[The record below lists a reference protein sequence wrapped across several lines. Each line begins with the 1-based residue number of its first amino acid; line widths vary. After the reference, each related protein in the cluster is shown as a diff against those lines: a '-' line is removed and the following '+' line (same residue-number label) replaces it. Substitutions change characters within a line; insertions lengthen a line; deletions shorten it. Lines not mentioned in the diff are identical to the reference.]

1 MDIAPEI
8 SVTFRIEVAYES
20 GRGLKKMECEI
31 LIQAMV
37 NGLMVG
43 GVYAL
48 IAVGLTLIFG
58 VMNVVNFAHGEF
70 VMLGMVMTYLLHHFF
85 GMDPGVSILLVI
97 PVMLGIGALI
107 QKGLISRVVGQP
119 DEAQILLTLGLSV
132 LLTNIV
138 LLFMGPD
145 YRSVK
150 TTYKLSVWAVGPIL
164 FSVPRL
170 SAFIVAMAFSGILW
184 LFLTKTDL
192 GKGLRAVA
200 EKPEV
205 ATLMGINPRGMHML
219 AFGIGISLAAGAGSI
234 LTPFSILFLRS
245 ERHVRLDCFCGRS
258 LRGNGEHPRGHYWR
272 TRHRHHRIFD
282 LPVRGLGPGHVRGI
296 YHFRSG
302 AGFQAVG
309 NSRKREGLLM
319 STSPEE
325 QPSWT
330 RYTPWILLAIVL
342 VVSSLS
348 FLLATS

>member
-1 MDIAPEI
+1 MDA
-8 SVTFRIEVAYES
+8 
-20 GRGLKKMECEI
+20 EI

-70 VMLGMVMTYLLHHFF
+70 VMLGMVMTYLLHRFF

-164 FSVPRL
+164 FSLPRL
-170 SAFIVAMAFSGILW
+170 FAFIVAMAFSGILW

-205 ATLMGINPRGMHML
+205 ATLMGINPRRMHML

-234 LTPFSILFLRS
+234 LTPFFYTFPSVGGMFVLIAFVVVVL
-245 ERHVRLDCFCGRS
+245 GGM
-258 LRGNGEHPRGHYWR
+258 GN
-272 TRHRHHRIFD
+272 I
-282 LPVRGLGPGHVRGI
+282 PGAI
-296 YHFRSG
+296 IG
-302 AGFQAVG
+302 A
-309 NSRKREGLLM
+309 
-319 STSPEE
+319 
-325 QPSWT
+325 
-330 RYTPWILLAIVL
+330 LAIGITESLTSQFVALDLAMLGVFIIFVL
-342 VVSSLS
+342 VLVFKPSGILGKGKVY
-348 FLLATS
+348 

>member
-1 MDIAPEI
+1 MDAEI
-8 SVTFRIEVAYES
+8 V
-20 GRGLKKMECEI
+20 L
-31 LIQAMV
+31 QAMV

-70 VMLGMVMTYLLHHFF
+70 VMLGMVMTYLLHRFF

-170 SAFIVAMAFSGILW
+170 LAFIVAMAFSGILW

-200 EKPEV
+200 ERPEV
-205 ATLMGINPRGMHML
+205 ATLMGINPRRMHML
-219 AFGIGISLAAGAGSI
+219 AFGIGISLAAGAGSV
-234 LTPFSILFLRS
+234 LTPFFYTFPSVGGMFVLIAFVVVVL
-245 ERHVRLDCFCGRS
+245 GGM
-258 LRGNGEHPRGHYWR
+258 GN
-272 TRHRHHRIFD
+272 I
-282 LPVRGLGPGHVRGI
+282 PGAI
-296 YHFRSG
+296 IG
-302 AGFQAVG
+302 A
-309 NSRKREGLLM
+309 
-319 STSPEE
+319 
-325 QPSWT
+325 
-330 RYTPWILLAIVL
+330 LAIGITESLTSQFVALDLAMLGVFIIFVL
-342 VVSSLS
+342 VLVFKPSGILGKGKVY
-348 FLLATS
+348 

>member
-1 MDIAPEI
+1 MDA
-8 SVTFRIEVAYES
+8 
-20 GRGLKKMECEI
+20 EI

-170 SAFIVAMAFSGILW
+170 LAFIVAMAFSGILW

-205 ATLMGINPRGMHML
+205 ATLMGINPRRMHML

-234 LTPFSILFLRS
+234 LTPFFYTFPSVGGMFVLIAFVVVVL
-245 ERHVRLDCFCGRS
+245 GGM
-258 LRGNGEHPRGHYWR
+258 GN
-272 TRHRHHRIFD
+272 I
-282 LPVRGLGPGHVRGI
+282 PGAI
-296 YHFRSG
+296 IG
-302 AGFQAVG
+302 A
-309 NSRKREGLLM
+309 
-319 STSPEE
+319 
-325 QPSWT
+325 
-330 RYTPWILLAIVL
+330 LAIGITESLTSQFVALDLAMLGVFIIFVL
-342 VVSSLS
+342 VLVFKPAGILGKGKVY
-348 FLLATS
+348 

>member
-1 MDIAPEI
+1 MDA
-8 SVTFRIEVAYES
+8 
-20 GRGLKKMECEI
+20 EI
-31 LIQAMV
+31 LLQAMV

-70 VMLGMVMTYLLHHFF
+70 VMLGMVMTYLLHLFF

-97 PVMLGIGALI
+97 PVMLGVGALI

-170 SAFIVAMAFSGILW
+170 LAFIVAMAFSGLLW

-205 ATLMGINPRGMHML
+205 ATLMGINPRRMHML

-234 LTPFSILFLRS
+234 LTPFFYTFPSVGGMFVLIAFVVVVL
-245 ERHVRLDCFCGRS
+245 GGM
-258 LRGNGEHPRGHYWR
+258 GN
-272 TRHRHHRIFD
+272 I
-282 LPVRGLGPGHVRGI
+282 PGAI
-296 YHFRSG
+296 IG
-302 AGFQAVG
+302 A
-309 NSRKREGLLM
+309 
-319 STSPEE
+319 
-325 QPSWT
+325 
-330 RYTPWILLAIVL
+330 LAIGVTESLTSQFVALDLAMLGVFIIFVL
-342 VVSSLS
+342 VLVFKPSGILGKGKVY
-348 FLLATS
+348 